1 MIAKRSG
8 YRCSNPDCR
17 NPTIGA
23 AIGSDNAI
31 DIGVAAHITAASPG
45 GPRYDASLTQ
55 SERSHYTN
63 GIWLCANHAK
73 AIDSDVKHFTVELL
87 QGWRTSAAK
96 QSFDEIVK
104 SGMAEAPLPTSL
116 SPDEQELFRA
126 LVGEQETLDGI
137 KARALKAA
145 RIDLQSFKRGN
156 SWPRHPV
163 ELSLQ
168 LYDGSSSRPF
178 SVQQLSA
185 TLGSFNEILIISPP
199 GTGKTT
205 TLFQVTEGVL
215 ARGETIAAF
224 VPLGEWSTQTFS
236 LLASIA
242 SRDSFTG
249 LSEKH
254 LRALAVAGQLCLAL
268 DGWNELDDESRVRLT
283 AEIQKLQRD
292 YPGLIVV
299 VSTRRQALQV
309 PLVSPIRIEIDS
321 LSEASQLE
329 IATALR
335 GEDGENLLDHAWRT
349 SGVRDLVSIPLYLT
363 ALLTHVN
370 GQALPETKEAVLR
383 MFVEEHERDPAN
395 ADKLRTQLLGQHNR
409 FLTALAVEA
418 STSSNTSIS
427 DEKARTVISSV
438 GKMLV
443 SEGQLTIQIEP
454 MSVLDTLVANHALT
468 RSFGKNGS
476 VGFQHQ
482 QIQEWFSSFQVET
495 LMLAAVAD
503 ENSLHTLRS
512 AILNVP
518 AWEEAILFA
527 AERLSR
533 SDATGCHAVAMAI
546 LITMEID
553 PMLAAEVIYRS
564 VIETWEEVG
573 AAVQEYVGRWHRAG
587 TFDRAVG
594 FMIRTGR
601 PEFATVV
608 WPLISSSD
616 DQVHLRVLRSAPR
629 FRPSVLGTQIRD
641 ALPALPESTRANIL
655 SEMAMQGGLE
665 GMELSADKGHADSS
679 DKVKY
684 QVIEALAF
692 RRSDKLVAKVL
703 DGASDQVWKDVAR
716 KGFPEG
722 STVPLI
728 AARLDAERATVLDQM
743 SPNEQLNA
751 LAHDESI
758 DGAKADLV
766 SRLIESSDFQAKD
779 QNGLYIFERLRA
791 RLPKVV
797 DNAIV
802 ARVTAGLEMPYGANS
817 ILRSINT
824 RFETGPIADSVLDA
838 AATVREVSEQVCL
851 VGPLVVG
858 KLIDCFIALHRKWRD
873 AGNKLDQTDTTR
885 HTELMWLIGATSFVP
900 FCEAFLSRANNDDPI
915 VIATLSDLFSRHGFF
930 DERDKAQIDDRWLS
944 QIKPI
949 VEKWGDILL
958 SNTNTS
964 RSQLSELVRMI
975 SRIPAPDFLPLLLR
989 MRASDDA
996 GWNRARQDAKDARA
1010 IGRPPPPDSYTVYSN
1025 TYSAA
1030 FAAIGTADTAKAMI
1044 SLLPDL
1050 DFGFEAATVLLRM
1063 WQRDNVNE
1071 GDTVFVSG
1079 FNPSVAKNNYLRTQ
1093 RGAASAEDSQF
1104 AAALFSVIDKLSVAT
1119 ASDEERAHALNL
1131 SRIAIRL
1138 PHAAHDK
1145 EIEYLLALPGRRR
1158 LKLGLVIGLVESG
1171 ELTSADFVVT
1181 QISDFLEEANTA
1193 TWKLRDW
1200 SFELKDWLALL
1211 AFSDRPRAVLDVLK
1225 TLPPSSASPHELE
1238 RLLSALG
1245 EAPSAEAEGVL
1256 FELVDQNPKFY
1267 EEFAWTRAVERRGTA
1282 TAIRGLLETITA
1294 QGDTMRSTTPYWSVS
1309 QGIVPVLRSN
1319 ADARNAIYDICASL
1333 PAGRAKQIAE
1343 ASIAESGD
1351 TEAILFL
1358 VKQYGEQKRG
1368 FDATIS
1374 TALRRALVKEVPAPD
1389 GSNYGHL
1396 HSVSAID
1403 LRKTLF
1409 RWSVTSDATGKP
1421 ALRTLKAID
1430 ELRDDYGVAEAEP
1443 RHPDIESGRP
1453 WPLGIQKEMPLN
1465 QRDMT
1470 AE

>member
-1 MIAKRSG
+1 
-8 YRCSNPDCR
+8 
-17 NPTIGA
+17 
-23 AIGSDNAI
+23 
-31 DIGVAAHITAASPG
+31 
-45 GPRYDASLTQ
+45 
-55 SERSHYTN
+55 
-63 GIWLCANHAK
+63 
-73 AIDSDVKHFTVELL
+73 
-87 QGWRTSAAK
+87 
-96 QSFDEIVK
+96 
-104 SGMAEAPLPTSL
+104 
-116 SPDEQELFRA
+116 
-126 LVGEQETLDGI
+126 LDGI

-145 RIDLQSFKRGN
+145 RIDLQSFKRA
-156 SWPRHPV
+156 SAWPQHPV

-178 SVQQLSA
+178 SVQQLAA
-185 TLGSFNEILIISPP
+185 TLGSFNEIVIISPP

-205 TLFQVTEGVL
+205 TLVQVTEGVL
-215 ARGETIAAF
+215 TLAETIAAF
-224 VPLGEWSTQTFS
+224 VPLGEWSTQTLS

-242 SRDSFTG
+242 SRDAFSG

-268 DGWNELDDESRVRLT
+268 DGWNELDDDSRARLT
-283 AEIQKLQRD
+283 VEIQKLQRD

-309 PLVSPIRIEIDS
+309 PLVSPIRIEIDA
-321 LSEASQLE
+321 LSEANQLE
-329 IATALR
+329 IACALR
-335 GEDGENLLDHAWRT
+335 GEEGETLLDHAWRT

-383 MFVEEHERDPAN
+383 MFVEEHERNPTN
-395 ADKLRTQLLGQHNR
+395 ADKLRTQLLGKHNR

-418 STSSNTSIS
+418 STSANTSIS
-427 DEKARTVISSV
+427 DEKARTVISTVSRA
-438 GKMLV
+438 LV

-468 RSFGKNGS
+468 RSQAKNGS

-482 QIQEWFSSFQVET
+482 QIQEWFSSFQVGT
-495 LMLAAVAD
+495 LMLAALD
-503 ENSLHTLRS
+503 DTNSLHTFRS
-512 AILNVP
+512 GILNVP

-533 SDATGCHAVAMAI
+533 ADAAGRHAVATAI
-546 LITMEID
+546 LTAMEID

-564 VIETWEEVG
+564 SIDTWEEVG
-573 AAVQEYVGRWHRAG
+573 PAVQEYVGRWHQEG
-587 TFDRAVG
+587 KIDRAVG

-601 PEFATVV
+601 PEFAGAI

-616 DQVHLRVLRSAPR
+616 SQVHLRVLRSAPR
-629 FRPSVLGTQIRD
+629 FRPSVLGAHMRD
-641 ALPALPESTRANIL
+641 SFPGLPENTRANIL
-655 SEMAMQGGLE
+655 PEIAMQGGLE
-665 GMELSADKGHADSS
+665 GMELSADKGRSDSS

-703 DGASDQVWKDVAR
+703 EGAGDQVWKDIAR
-716 KGFPEG
+716 KGFPES
-722 STVPLI
+722 STVPPI
-728 AARLDAERATVLDQM
+728 AARLNAERASVLDQM
-743 SPNEQLNA
+743 SPNEQLIA
-751 LAHDESI
+751 MAHSENI
-758 DGAKADLV
+758 DSAKGDFV
-766 SRLIESSDFQAKD
+766 FRLIESSDFQVKD
-779 QNGLYIFERLRA
+779 QNALYILERLRA

-797 DNAIV
+797 DEAIV
-802 ARVTAGLEMPYGANS
+802 ARVTAGLEMPYGMNP
-817 ILRSINT
+817 ILRSIDA
-824 RFETGPIADSVLDA
+824 RFETGPVADAVLDA
-838 AATVREVSEQVCL
+838 AATVRKTGEQVCL

-858 KLIDCFIALHRKWRD
+858 KLIDCFIGLHRKWRD

-900 FCEAFLSRANNDDPI
+900 FFEAFLSRASTDDPI
-915 VIATLSDLFSRHGFF
+915 VIAVLSDLFSRHGFF
-930 DERDKAQIDDRWLS
+930 DERDKAQIDDRLLA
-944 QIKPI
+944 QLKPI
-949 VEKWGDILL
+949 VEKWGEILL
-958 SNTNTS
+958 SNTNPS

-989 MRASDDA
+989 MRAADDA

-1030 FAAIGTADTAKAMI
+1030 FAAIGTPDTAKAMI

-1050 DFGFEAATVLLRM
+1050 GFGFEAATVLLTM

-1071 GDTVFVSG
+1071 GEANVASG
-1079 FNPSVAKNNYLRTQ
+1079 FNPSLAKNKYFHAQ
-1093 RGAASAEDSQF
+1093 RGSSSVEDSPF
-1104 AAALFSVIDKLSVAT
+1104 AAALFSVVDALSLAT
-1119 ASDEERAHALNL
+1119 ASDDERTHALNL

-1138 PHAAHDK
+1138 PHAAHNK
-1145 EIEYLLALPGRRR
+1145 QIEYLLALPGRRR

-1171 ELTSADFVVT
+1171 ELTSADFVVS
-1181 QISDFLEEANTA
+1181 QIGDFLEEAKTA

-1211 AFSDRPRAVLDVLK
+1211 AFSDRPSDVLDILK
-1225 TLPPSSASPHELE
+1225 TLPASSASPHELE

-1245 EAPSAEAEGVL
+1245 EAPSVEAEGVL
-1256 FELVDQNPKFY
+1256 FELVKQNPKFC

-1282 TAIRGLLETITA
+1282 KAIRGLLETITA

-1309 QGIVPVLRSN
+1309 QGIVPVLRSS
-1319 ADARNAIYDICASL
+1319 ADARNAIYDVYASL

-1358 VKQYGEQKRG
+1358 VQQYGDQKRG
-1368 FDATIS
+1368 FDGTIY
-1374 TALRRALVKEVPAPD
+1374 TTLRRALVKEEPAPD
-1389 GSNYGHL
+1389 GGNDTHL
-1396 HSVSAID
+1396 HSVSVTD

-1409 RWSVTSDATGKP
+1409 RWSATNDATGHL

-1430 ELRDDYGVAEAEP
+1430 ELRDDYGAAEAEP

-1453 WPLGIQKEMPLN
+1453 WPLAIRREATLN
-1465 QRDMT
+1465 QHDVT
-1470 AE
+1470 AG